1 MDERDG
7 LSVGLSQVVGALT
20 LAWTGFAYA
29 QSAAPPPPPPA
40 AQHYLYTTPYAGG
53 TTDPFDLN
61 VAPVQNGPAGT
72 VAVTSSA
79 PPSDYSFAEFARNIH
94 GYVSTGVSTQGGHD
108 FSGGVTM
115 PLVPGKADLTVSA
128 SSGQIGGFQSL
139 VPGQKTATAH
149 YDTYSATL
157 HLHPADDLD
166 AYIGITGGNYKLPYA
181 LTYPRPYPGFFPGQ
195 SPTP

>member
-1 MDERDG
+1 MVEARG
-7 LSVGLSQVVGALT
+7 STPFL
-20 LAWTGFAYA
+20 AYA
-29 QSAAPPPPPPA
+29 AASTLLLFAVAARAQTPVTPPPA
-40 AQHYLYTTPYAGG
+40 ASQHYLYTTPYAPG
-53 TTDPFDLN
+53 TGDPFDLN

-79 PPSDYSFAEFARNIH
+79 PPSDYSFADFTRNIH

-128 SSGQIGGFQSL
+128 STGQVGGYQSL
-139 VPGQKTATAH
+139 VPGKKNAIAH

-157 HLHPADDLD
+157 HLHPADDFD
-166 AYIGITGGNYKLPYA
+166 AYIGITGGSYKLPYA
-181 LTYPRPYPGFFPGQ
+181 FGYPLANPVP
-195 SPTP
+195 